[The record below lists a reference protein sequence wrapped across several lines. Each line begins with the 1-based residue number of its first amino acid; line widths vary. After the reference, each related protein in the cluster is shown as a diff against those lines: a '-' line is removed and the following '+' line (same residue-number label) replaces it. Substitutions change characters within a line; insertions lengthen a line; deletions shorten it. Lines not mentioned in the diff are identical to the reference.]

1 MKDPIGFVKK
11 LQEKKDL
18 GLPERQKIAEIPV
31 IDFSRYYD
39 ASDSAA
45 RGHRH
50 ATRHRRENQ
59 SVTSLV
65 KTNNDSGALRTVLS
79 ASKY

>member
-45 RGHRH
+45 GGHRH
-50 ATRHRRENQ
+50 ATRHRRQNQ
-59 SVTSLV
+59 SVPPSLV
-65 KTNNDSGALRTVLS
+65 KTNNDSGTLS
-79 ASKY
+79 FKYFKLI